1 MSYYFLGQQK
11 NKYQTYLFVDGA
23 ELIRIKTTQYCC

>member
-11 NKYQTYLFVDGA
+11 KYQTYLFVDGA